1 LARIA
6 TGDPWTRLND
16 GFFCVEIHGVG
27 HQRRWTYAFRWFVN
41 HFFVLF
47 HHKNSGRLMEI
58 WLPNINY
65 FKQMIV
71 DRLWQPAHQRE
82 MDYYYD
88 MVERLPANQ

>member
-1 LARIA
+1 
-6 TGDPWTRLND
+6 
-16 GFFCVEIHGVG
+16 
-27 HQRRWTYAFRWFVN
+27 
-41 HFFVLF
+41 
-47 HHKNSGRLMEI
+47 MEI